1 MTRFRLST
9 LLSGLLLLGLAF
21 MGILYCGQDGGQD
34 HAFAAI
40 DKALLEGQKQI
51 NIFNVEWE
59 NDIRM
64 EAEAYRNPKNDRY
77 AAYAT
82 QLLQRAT
89 AYCLFIDSIKLL
101 LPEANQHSSVNGKQ
115 SQGDWRLY
123 DAPGKIL
130 VSGEPERVS
139 LANQIARETRILCN
153 FIDSLAD
160 GDPLV
165 RAAIPLQFDYFGNG
179 RFQIDRHQSSFLQL
193 PLTGILAVLS
203 DLQNRAAVSASVWL
217 NYCWDMVHVFSTG
230 GGWVQ
235 LMASAKASYILPGDR
250 YEADIFLNSF
260 GEEILSEE
268 ISIDGKPMPIK
279 EGMVHYEVTT
289 QSPGRKTF
297 QVESVVRKF
306 RRTQS
311 GLVTDTIR
319 SVRDFSYFVSNDP
332 GKILQPASTQ
342 YLYVGVENP
351 VTLTARYGLTPHVVH
366 MDAGGAEVWKSGP
379 GQYRIKPG
387 QPGKVK
393 LKIRFGGETV
403 PSVYEYTA
411 LPLPDPLPCLGDSL
425 RGGRVTPEMLNRQ
438 TSLQVNYPEDFDFQV
453 DCAVI
458 SFQLTRIRPRDD
470 SEEAANEGG
479 IFNPEVRRLLETA
492 RPDDRLLFHDI
503 AVRVPGDQEV
513 RMIGAMVF
521 RVE

>member
-1 MTRFRLST
+1 MTQFRLST

-21 MGILYCGQDGGQD
+21 MGILYCGRDDGQD
-34 HAFAAI
+34 YAFAAI
-40 DKALLEGQKQI
+40 DKALLEDRKQI
-51 NIFNVEWE
+51 NIFNAEWE
-59 NDIRM
+59 SNIRM
-64 EAEAYRNPKNDRY
+64 EAEAYRNPKNEKY

-82 QLLQRAT
+82 QLLQRAA

-101 LPEANQHSSVNGKQ
+101 LPEVNENSSVNGRQPQ
-115 SQGDWRLY
+115 SGWGLY
-123 DAPGKIL
+123 DTPGKIL
-130 VSGEPERVS
+130 VTGEPERVS
-139 LANQIARETRILCN
+139 LANQIARETRIFCD

-160 GDPLV
+160 GEPSV

-193 PLTGILAVLS
+193 PLPGILAVLS
-203 DLQNRAAVSASVWL
+203 DLQSRAAGAASVGL
-217 NYCWDMVHVFSTG
+217 NFCWEMVRSSSTR
-230 GGWVQ
+230 WSWFEPV
-235 LMASAKASYILPGDR
+235 ASAKARYLLPGDR
-250 YEADIFLNSF
+250 YEADIYLTSSYDELLSWELN
-260 GEEILSEE
+260 
-268 ISIDGKPMPIK
+268 IDGKSMPIK
-279 EGMVHYEVTT
+279 EGMAHYEVTT

-297 QVESVVRKF
+297 QVVSEVRKF

-319 SVRDFSYFVSNDP
+319 SKKDFSYFVSNDP

-351 VTLTARYGLTPHVVH
+351 VTLTARYGLIPQSIQVEAT
-366 MDAGGAEVWKSGP
+366 GAEVKKSGP

-387 QPGKVK
+387 RPGKVK

-425 RGGRVTPEMLNRQ
+425 RGGRVTPEMLNSQ
-438 TSLQVNYPEDFDFQV
+438 TLLQVNYPEDFDFQV
-453 DCAVI
+453 DCAVV

-470 SEEAANEGG
+470 SEEDVNEGG
-479 IFNPEVRRLLETA
+479 IFNPEVRRLLETT
-492 RPDDRLLFHDI
+492 RPGDRLLFHDI
-503 AVRVPGDQEV
+503 IVRVQGDKEV
-513 RMIGAMVF
+513 RMIGALAF